1 MLKDILAISGQSGL
15 FKLVAQAPK
24 NIIVEQLQT
33 KKRLPVYQT
42 TKVSALDDIAI
53 YTEDEEV
60 PLFDILKK
68 IFSIEN
74 KAVSSLSKTASNDE
88 VKEYFEDILPTYDK
102 ERVYVSDMKKVISWY
117 NILIETE
124 ILAELIDAEKK
135 AETEKSEESAKL
147 SEEKKAAESKPKKAV
162 TANKQ
167 TTSNKQTQQKP
178 QAKKSKTTSTIRK
191 TQ

>member
-42 TKVSALDDIAI
+42 TKVSALEDIAI
-53 YTEDEEV
+53 YTENEEV

-68 IFSIEN
+68 MFSIEN
-74 KAVSSLSKTASNDE
+74 KAASSVAKTASNDE

-117 NILIETE
+117 NILIETG

-135 AETEKSEESAKL
+135 AEKTEKAEDSAKP
-147 SEEKKAAESKPKKAV
+147 SEDKKAV
-162 TANKQ
+162 
-167 TTSNKQTQQKP
+167 
-178 QAKKSKTTSTIRK
+178 
-191 TQ
+191 